1 MYARPLTEMQFWLS
15 HIFINTDGTTRFS
28 ISSQLVLSMRCF
40 LLTMMCKHIK
50 HILVIKNTNKNLDWN
65 GNFLRLD
72 FLARFSISSCTSLV
86 ALVRIFF
93 HRLRL
98 LTPEG
103 LIFRPLPFW
112 SFVCNTSIT
121 TFCRFLLPCSSIASS
136 FSVLIIYITV
146 LDSSRG
152 GRQFFNHISVSW
164 EFLISI
170 HWLDVLFV

>member
-1 MYARPLTEMQFWLS
+1 MCNVYVFDRNAVLVKQHLHQHWLDTS
-15 HIFINTDGTTRFS
+15 FS
-28 ISSQLVLSMRCF
+28 ISSQQVLPMRCF
-40 LLTMMCKHIK
+40 FLTIMCKHTK

-65 GNFLRLD
+65 GSFLRLD

-112 SFVCNTSIT
+112 SFVFNTAIT
-121 TFCRFLLPCSSIASS
+121 TFCSSFALFIFDSS
-136 FSVLIIYITV
+136 FSSL
-146 LDSSRG
+146 LFSSL
-152 GRQFFNHISVSW
+152 
-164 EFLISI
+164 FLIPPGGGCIFSTMG
-170 HWLDVLFV
+170 LFPMNS